1 MKTKKLLVNLGKK
14 YPRSLSEKRDF
25 PLHQVGKIKEETK
38 TILLCLDFDETVYKY
53 MKDNNLLNKVDL
65 IITHHPFIFGKYDE
79 IIKNDT
85 KKAQLVD
92 KILKNNLVIYSYHTC
107 FDSAKEGMN
116 DALAEALNLKNIHP
130 LISNQMARG
139 GELEK
144 EMEIHEFAKYAK
156 DKLNV
161 SYGLLLP
168 YGNKSIKTVAIIGG
182 GGSSFY
188 KDSMLESYDIYISG
202 DCPHHIRRDIITNNY
217 NYLDLPH
224 EIEKIFVK
232 QMEKILLGI
241 DDLLNVIVVDHE
253 KEPEVIL

>member
-1 MKTKKLLVNLGKK
+1 MKTKKLLVNIGKK
-14 YPRSLSEKRDF
+14 YPKSLSEKRDF

-53 MKDNNLLNKVDL
+53 MEDNNLLNKVDL
-65 IITHHPFIFGKYDE
+65 IITHHPFIFGKYEE

-92 KILKNNLVIYSYHTC
+92 KLLKNNLVIYSYHTC
-107 FDSAKEGMN
+107 FDSAKDGMN

-168 YGNKSIKTVAIIGG
+168 YGNKNIKTVAIIGG

-232 QMEKILLGI
+232 QMKKILLGI
-241 DDLLNVIVVDHE
+241 DDSLNVIVVDHE